1 MANHSAPAPVGIL
14 NVAAAACTHRSEC
27 ARKSC
32 VHQLMVTHSLRCDY
46 TSTHVSFPK
55 HSLFFLIHDVL
66 FAALWCMLGR
76 ITIAQSR
83 YLNKST
89 GEEYVVYCKRLK
101 VESKTVEIRV
111 KDDKVAA
118 HWLGSP
124 KAKSVILYFHGGAYT
139 QLADMC
145 TFQCLAR
152 LLKKINGEKDAV
164 AFLMLA
170 YTLAPEGVNPT
181 QLRQAAAALT
191 HLIDETDRSP
201 ANIFVS
207 GDSAGG
213 NLGLSLLSHILH
225 PHPDVQYVK
234 LDAPLGGALRYSPWT
249 GFNSTYPSFENGELD
264 MMSPLPCASGRP
276 CSST

>member
-1 MANHSAPAPVGIL
+1 MGSRRTSKL
-14 NVAAAACTHRSEC
+14 LVAML
-27 ARKSC
+27 
-32 VHQLMVTHSLRCDY
+32 VIMVTVVH
-46 TSTHVSFPK
+46 
-55 HSLFFLIHDVL
+55 
-66 FAALWCMLGR
+66 
-76 ITIAQSR
+76 
-83 YLNKST
+83 
-89 GEEYVVYCKRLK
+89 GE
-101 VESKTVEIRV
+101 
-111 KDDKVAA
+111 VAY
-118 HWLGSP
+118 
-124 KAKSVILYFHGGAYT
+124 I
-139 QLADMC
+139 
-145 TFQCLAR
+145 
-152 LLKKINGEKDAV
+152 
-164 AFLMLA
+164 
-170 YTLAPEGVNPT
+170 LAPEGVNPT

-225 PHPDVQYVK
+225 PHPDVQDVK